1 MGRSVHPYDDTAV
14 IDSRAPRTNQAVMG
28 SLALLAFVVNAQW
41 LIALL
46 AIQFIVGLTA
56 GRRYCLPCLLYFEVI
71 QPRWGE
77 GRIEDARPPRFSNQ
91 VGAVFLSL
99 ATIAFLAGIPTFGWV
114 LALIVATLAL
124 FASMSGVCLG
134 CEAYILIARSR
145 GQQLER
151 YPA

>member
-99 ATIAFLAGIPTFGWV
+99 ATIAFLAGIPTFRWV

-124 FASMSGVCLG
+124 FASMSG
-134 CEAYILIARSR
+134 AYSLIARSR

>member
-28 SLALLAFVVNAQW
+28 SLALLAFVVNAEW

-91 VGAVFLSL
+91 VGAVFLSV